1 MSNFN
6 SIYSKLPLLF
16 YYYLLEVEV
25 FKTPPN
31 FSTASTAALEAPVT
45 KIFNFDELY
54 YCANK
59 NNILENIRNSERYKL
74 IIGNICSSDLI
85 NHILNEYKIN
95 K

>member
-6 SIYSKLPLLF
+6 SICSKLPLLF

-45 KIFNFDELY
+45 KIFNFDV
-54 YCANK
+54 AITHFNTH
-59 NNILENIRNSERYKL
+59 
-74 IIGNICSSDLI
+74 IIVFFYFGEFTATPITIESIDI
-85 NHILNEYKIN
+85 
-95 K
+95 

>member
-45 KIFNFDELY
+45 KIFNFDVAVPL
-54 YCANK
+54 AKTLTPSSLRRTIPVSSNK
-59 NNILENIRNSERYKL
+59 SSLISLEASNFLES
-74 IIGNICSSDLI
+74 I
-85 NHILNEYKIN
+85 NF
-95 K
+95 